1 MSVSPPGELK
11 LAGLREFGIIMTN
24 AWPEQSG
31 ETVQAFVE
39 SVSSMQQRD
48 CALSRPAAPP
58 G

>member
-1 MSVSPPGELK
+1 MTVSPTGELK
-11 LAGLREFGIIMTN
+11 QSGLREFGIIMTK

-31 ETVQAFVE
+31 ETGQAIVDG
-39 SVSSMQQRD
+39 VNSMQQRG

>member
-11 LAGLREFGIIMTN
+11 PAGLREFGIIMTN

-31 ETVQAFVE
+31 ETGQDIAKG
-39 SVSSMQQRD
+39 VSSMQQRD
-48 CALSRPAAPP
+48 CALSRLAAPP